1 MISSC
6 YSYKYGGGIKLF
18 SSADVLN
25 IFYHTLLKHL
35 WHGVSV
41 AANNQS
47 EEAEGD
53 VQLSFADLTR
63 QAKDPCLTQTT
74 IWKLLILSYKCGKH
88 KNEEFFK

>member
-53 VQLSFADLTR
+53 VYLSQGDKTGQGPKSYTNHNLKAT
-63 QAKDPCLTQTT
+63 DPEL
-74 IWKLLILSYKCGKH
+74 
-88 KNEEFFK
+88 